1 MSRYFVILYAY
12 DVMDQ
17 VSVTLAIREQGEHLG
32 TPIETVLHLAT
43 TVPGVGE
50 SDPRK
55 WAMDALVAALESL

>member
-1 MSRYFVILYAY
+1 MSRFFVSLYAY

-17 VSVTLAIREQGEHLG
+17 VSVTLGIREQGD
-32 TPIETVLHLAT
+32 TTAAPIETVLTIAT
-43 TVPGVGE
+43 TVPGAGE